1 MTRRGRTGAMGAVG
15 AMAPALL
22 SAVGL
27 AMMLAGCTTTT
38 ASRSTA
44 AGGEIRTSSDA
55 TSADR
60 RASVRME
67 LASAYFARGQY
78 TTALDEVKLAL
89 AAKPELPEAFSL
101 RGLIY
106 ASLGQPELAE
116 QSFRRALQLAPR
128 DAATMQNF
136 GWFLCQQ
143 QRYAEADAQFMR
155 ALEQP
160 QYRDAPRTLLA
171 QGLCQARA
179 GNLAQAERTLSRAY
193 EQDPTNPAI
202 AFNLSEVLMRIGEL
216 ERARFYIRRVNSQPE
231 QSNAQTLWLAARI
244 EYRLGNMD
252 GVQQFGNQLRE
263 RFPQSTEA
271 LQFERGRFD
280 D

>member
-1 MTRRGRTGAMGAVG
+1 MTGAVGAVG
-15 AMAPALL
+15 AMGPALAAAL
-22 SAVGL
+22 VL
-27 AMMLAGCTTTT
+27 AMMLAGCTTTP
-38 ASRSTA
+38 APGSTA
-44 AGGEIRTSSDA
+44 AGGQIRTASDQS
-55 TSADR
+55 SADR

-89 AAKPELPEAFSL
+89 AAKPDLPEAFSL

-106 ASLGQPELAE
+106 ASLGQPALAE
-116 QSFRRALQLAPR
+116 ESFRRALQLAPR

-143 QRYAEADAQFMR
+143 QRYAEADALFMR

-171 QGLCQARA
+171 QGLCQARD
-179 GNLAQAERTLSRAY
+179 GKLVQAERTLTRAY
-193 EQDPTNPAI
+193 ERDPTNPAV
-202 AFNLSEVLMRIGEL
+202 AFNLSEVLMRMGEL

-244 EYRLGNMD
+244 EYRLGNMA

>member
-1 MTRRGRTGAMGAVG
+1 MTRRGRTGAMGAMG
-15 AMAPALL
+15 AMVPALL

-78 TTALDEVKLAL
+78 TTALDEVKAAL

-244 EYRLGNMD
+244 EYRLGNMA